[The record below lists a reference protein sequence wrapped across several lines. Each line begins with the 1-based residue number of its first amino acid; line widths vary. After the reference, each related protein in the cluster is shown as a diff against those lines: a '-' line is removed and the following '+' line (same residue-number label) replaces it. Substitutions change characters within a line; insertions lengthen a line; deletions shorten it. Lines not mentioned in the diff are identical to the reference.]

1 MLSPTEIP
9 DAPAPATQSRP
20 ATPPP
25 LPRPAP
31 PPATPFLAPNPAPV
45 ASQSTP
51 PSETPTPTPGPVRP
65 LKEELAAIGPTTT
78 PGDVRRLAARLAAA
92 LCDPG
97 SLGGYI
103 AAIGKVVAGTI
114 SRDRLL
120 AAYQAGL
127 KSVGKAQRPGAIFQY
142 TLANWTPPP
151 RPSEIRYYQTRTVP
165 VVPHPARWVR
175 LLQHSQHPPPL
186 LRSTVDPTPRCSHR
200 LHPTLECRYP
210 RHRHASIQ
218 GHRPPVLGLIYHQ
231 PRCLRR
237 SLLLCGGHGFARAP
251 STPLRKLLRRT
262 WRHLVSRSSRCTG
275 DGLPVVP
282 RPGKRLGGI
291 GDLAV

>member
-1 MLSPTEIP
+1 MHADVDRSELNERNVVSPTEIA
-9 DAPAPATQSRP
+9 DAPAPVAQSRP

-51 PSETPTPTPGPVRP
+51 PAVTPTPTPGPVRP

-103 AAIGKVVAGTI
+103 AAIGKVVAGTL

-127 KSVGKAQRPGAIFQY
+127 RSVGKAQRPGAIFQY

-165 VVPHPARWVR
+165 VVPHPGAVGASAPA
-175 LLQHSQHPPPL
+175 LATSPAPAPQHSV
-186 LRSTVDPTPRCSHR
+186 TTPRCSHR
-200 LHPTLECRYP
+200 LHLE
-210 RHRHASIQ
+210 HSLQ
-218 GHRPPVLGLIYHQ
+218 GHQPPVLGLMYHQ

-237 SLLLCGGHGFARAP
+237 SL
-251 STPLRKLLRRT
+251 
-262 WRHLVSRSSRCTG
+262 
-275 DGLPVVP
+275 
-282 RPGKRLGGI
+282 
-291 GDLAV
+291 